1 MKKVLGYLKDF
12 LRENFHGGLYL
23 AVAVFL
29 VFSLAF
35 NYTLDFE
42 DSYLDPMYGT
52 FLHWLSMFCFQGVPF
67 LIVCLLIHVFVLNKT
82 WIRSREFWLK
92 FIIGFSILALDRTFY
107 WHKIFLD
114 GMPRVDFIFYGKLI
128 RWVSS
133 IFTAVIPLIIFY
145 MVYEKDNK
153 TIYGLGPKKPDLKP
167 YAILLGLTAIVI
179 AAGSFLPDIQAY
191 YPKYKTSYGDQWAQ
205 MHQLNRWVA
214 VAIYEI
220 SYGSDFISVELFF
233 RGFLIMAFSRI
244 VGPNVVLAMAATYC
258 YLHFGKP
265 LGESVSSI
273 FGGYI
278 LGIIALRTQ
287 HIWGGIMIHVG
298 VAWLMEFFA
307 SLHRID

>member
-1 MKKVLGYLKDF
+1 MKKVLGYLRDF
-12 LRENFHGGLYL
+12 LKENFQVKLYL
-23 AVAVFL
+23 TVAVFL
-29 VFSLAF
+29 TASLVF

-42 DSYLDPMYGT
+42 DSYLDPMFGT
-52 FLHWLSMFCFQGVPF
+52 FRHWLSMFLFQGIPF
-67 LIVCLLIHVFVLNKT
+67 LVVCLLIHFLGKEKG
-82 WIRSREFWLK
+82 WLKSGEFWLK
-92 FIIGFSILALDRTFY
+92 FTVGFSILALDRTFF
-107 WHKIFLD
+107 WHKFLLE
-114 GMPRVDFIFYGKLI
+114 GLPRIDFIFYGKLI

-133 IFTAVIPLIIFY
+133 IFTAVIPLIVFY
-145 MVYEKDNK
+145 IIYEKHNK

-167 YAILLGLTAIVI
+167 YAILLAITALVI

-191 YPKYKTSYGDQWAQ
+191 YPKYKTSYGDQWAR
-205 MHQLNRWVA
+205 MHDLNRWVA

-220 SYGSDFISVELFF
+220 SYGTDFISVELFF
-233 RGFLIMAFSRI
+233 RGFLIMAFSRL
-244 VGPNVVLAMAATYC
+244 VGPNVVLAMAASYC

-265 LGESVSSI
+265 LGESISSI